1 MDKLERKLR
10 EISKKVANYDPA
22 LESKI
27 NETVNTMTNPKIESF
42 VKPQANVNV
51 IGDGTIHSFM
61 VEIKS
66 SKNGPIPDT
75 KLMSRIIEAVESGE
89 TSEFSNVNQLTD
101 SDSNKFEVIS
111 FKYERKD
118 DKKKQ

>member
-1 MDKLERKLR
+1 MDKLERTLR

-22 LESKI
+22 LETKI

-42 VKPQANVNV
+42 VKPQAQVNLV
-51 IGDGTIHSFM
+51 DDGTIHSFL

-89 TSEFSNVNQLTD
+89 SSEFSNVNEL
-101 SDSNKFEVIS
+101 SGAERNKFEVVS